1 MEGLPPSA
9 RLLGIGFYVAI
20 CIVLG
25 TMGGLAL
32 DGALDTGRLFT
43 ILGLLVGLV
52 MALWGGYRQLQEV
65 LDAINRR
72 GAGDK
77 RRE

>member
-9 RLLGIGFYVAI
+9 RLLGIGFYIAI

-25 TMGGLAL
+25 TVGGLAL
-32 DGALDTGRLFT
+32 DGTLDTGRLFT

-65 LDAINRR
+65 LEAISRR
-72 GAGDK
+72 AAGGK
-77 RRE
+77 GRE

>member
-1 MEGLPPSA
+1 MMQLPPTA

-43 ILGLLVGLV
+43 LVGL
-52 MALWGGYRQLQEV
+52 ALGLILAIWGGTRQLMDV
-65 LDAINRR
+65 LAAIRR
-72 GAGDK
+72 SGGGGPAK
-77 RRE
+77 Q